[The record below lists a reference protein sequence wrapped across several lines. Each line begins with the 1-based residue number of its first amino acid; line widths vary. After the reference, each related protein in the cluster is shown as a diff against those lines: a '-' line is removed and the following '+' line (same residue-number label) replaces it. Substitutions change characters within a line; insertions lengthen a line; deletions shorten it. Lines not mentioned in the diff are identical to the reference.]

1 MCYWIPASAGMT
13 TNELIRV
20 SLSVLVSQVGNTA
33 ITAAQHHAIGLDVA
47 YHFDRTVVDRLA

>member
-20 SLSVLVSQVGNTA
+20 SLSVLVRQVGNTA
-33 ITAAQHHAIGLDVA
+33 IPLRNITP
-47 YHFDRTVVDRLA
+47 LA